1 MKTIRYLIFGQLLF
15 MLLVSSVT
23 AQDSVRVFSLSLE
36 QATQFATEHNASVL
50 NAELDIAIAK
60 KKVWETTAI
69 GLPQAEL
76 KGTFQYQFTVPQ
88 LQMGT
93 LVPIYITETADPN
106 DHYHELVMSSIDL
119 GSKSNTTFDLTVSQ
133 LLFSGEYLVGLQASR
148 IYKSFS
154 ERNKDKAV
162 ITVKETVAQTYFL
175 VLVLE
180 QNHQILDSS
189 YTNMMK
195 IQADMDAMYKQGFI
209 EETDYQQISL
219 TSLNLRNTLI
229 SLKRQVDVARNLLK
243 LQLGINYNDNLVL
256 TSKLEEQI
264 NESTINSLILTSF
277 DINKNIDYQL
287 VEVQEKLMK
296 LSYQQQR
303 SKFLPTLAAFYRH
316 QEQLNAPDFNFQPP
330 DVFGVALTIP
340 LFSSGQRLS
349 KVSQARMELEKVENL
364 KNQVNTSLN
373 IAFEKAKNDFLAADD
388 KLKNQTENY
397 NLAKKIY
404 EKTLIKYREG
414 VSSGLDLTQVQNQYF
429 SAQSSYFQAVVELL
443 NAKLALEKIVNQ

>member
-1 MKTIRYLIFGQLLF
+1 MLF
-15 MLLVSSVT
+15 LFVLEVA
-23 AQDSVRVFSLSLE
+23 AQDSAKVYTFTIE
-36 QATQFATEHNASVL
+36 QATQFAIEHNTSVL

-69 GLPQAEL
+69 GLPQAEI
-76 KGTFQYQFTVPQ
+76 KGTFQYQFDVPK
-88 LQMGT
+88 LEMGT
-93 LVPIYITETADPN
+93 LVPEMIDNTPDPY
-106 DHYHELVMSSIDL
+106 DHIHRLVMSSIEL

-148 IYKSFS
+148 IYKSLS
-154 ERNKDKAV
+154 EKNRDKA
-162 ITVKETVAQTYFL
+162 IINTKEMVAQTYFL

-180 QNHQILDSS
+180 QNIQILDSS
-189 YTNMMK
+189 YANMQK
-195 IQADMDAMYKQGFI
+195 IQSDMDAMYKQGFI
-209 EETDYQQISL
+209 EETDFQQISL
-219 TSLNLRNTLI
+219 TSLNLKNTLI
-229 SLKRQVDVARNLLK
+229 SLKRQAEVARNLFK
-243 LQLGINYNDNLVL
+243 LQLGLNYTDQVVL
-256 TSKLEEQI
+256 TSTLDTQI
-264 NESTINSLILTSF
+264 NESYINSLILMNF

-316 QEQLNAPDFNFQPP
+316 QEQLNAPEFNFQPP

-349 KVSQARMELEKVENL
+349 KVSQARMELEKVTNL
-364 KNQVNTSLN
+364 KSQVNTSLN
-373 IAFEKAKNDFLAADD
+373 IAFEKAKNDFLAAND
-388 KLKNQTENY
+388 KMLNLKENY
-397 NLAKKIY
+397 DLSKKIY

-429 SAQSSYFQAVVELL
+429 SAQANYFQAMVELL
-443 NAKLALEKIVNQ
+443 NAKLALEKIMNQ